1 MMYVVGYQMQHS
13 MFGSLCIRLLCFFF
27 STNTNPDPTPSLSSR
42 SRSSAVSVRRKE
54 NNMVY

>member
-1 MMYVVGYQMQHS
+1 MLFGYQMQHS
-13 MFGSLCIRLLCFFF
+13 LFGSLCIRLLGFFF
-27 STNTNPDPTPSLSSR
+27 NTNTDPDPTPSLSSR

>member
-1 MMYVVGYQMQHS
+1 MLFGYQMQHS
-13 MFGSLCIRLLCFFF
+13 LFGSLCIRLLCFFF
-27 STNTNPDPTPSLSSR
+27 STNTDPDPTPSLSSR